1 MNERYA
7 VDPDAPSDWR
17 DLKLLLDQVGLQ
29 TGRFIAHYP
38 SDWEFFVRKR
48 FANATVL
55 ERKRVVELL
64 ARRPKV
70 ALSCCEP
77 YRRHLPWTDNALAAK
92 STSPGAFEDIVS
104 SPKNTAGLKPLQ
116 EVLYEDEKDW
126 RSGVGAHVPMQA
138 SAYAYCAAPLFE
150 LAAEVTMVDRFFRL
164 RTDSG
169 QKDHRRRRVL
179 EAFLHLAAASRDFQC
194 LRIVLERS
202 RTAGTDS
209 SERVLQEDIEVL
221 LEGERANH
229 FAVEYELRDD
239 VGHGRYLLSIH
250 GGLQFDH
257 GFDEDGR
264 KTNHVHWLGLSELD
278 PLLDI
283 YGR

>member
-38 SDWEFFVRKR
+38 SDWELFVRQR
-48 FANATVL
+48 FANSTVM

-64 ARRPKV
+64 ARRTKV
-70 ALSCCEP
+70 ALACREP
-77 YRRHLPWTDNALAAK
+77 YRRHLPWTDNAIAARSK
-92 STSPGAFEDIVS
+92 SPGAFEDIVS
-104 SPKNTAGLKPLQ
+104 SSENTAGLKPLQ

-126 RSGVGAHVPMQA
+126 RSGVGAHVSMQA
-138 SAYAYCAAPLFE
+138 SAYAHCAAPLFE

-179 EAFLHLAAASRDFQC
+179 EAFLHLAAVSPDFQC

-209 SERVLQEDIEVL
+209 TERVLRDDIEVL

-229 FAVEYELRDD
+229 FAVEYKLRDN

-257 GFDEDGR
+257 GFDEDVR
-264 KTNHVHWLGLSELD
+264 NTNHVHWLGRSELD

-283 YGR
+283 YGC